1 MIADLAS
8 SFWPHFAAL
17 VTVLAMVWTA
27 VHIIMKKR
35 DTRAATGWL
44 GLVWFA
50 PLLGVCLYWL
60 FGINRI
66 QRKARRKWADKEEVP
81 FPESNF
87 QVDADAV
94 QAVLRRATG
103 GNGLLELCRLS
114 AKVTGRPLLEG
125 NRIKPLCNGD
135 TAYPQMLA
143 AIKRAR
149 RSVAL
154 SSYIFDNDAWGRKF
168 QAALKAALDRG
179 VEVRV
184 LVDAVGARYSFPSI
198 IGRLRR
204 DGIPVTAFM
213 KTRLPWRFGYANLRN
228 HRKILIIDG
237 QTAFSGG
244 MNIRA
249 ASVLSDKPARP
260 VQDIHFQIQG
270 PVVAEVQQIFAEDWC
285 FCTREKLQGPAW
297 FPFVDRSGKVL
308 ARAIPDGPDE
318 DFNKL
323 MFVMLGAITTA
334 KSSIRIATPY
344 FLPDNELLIALR
356 VAALRGVEVEIL
368 LPGTP
373 NLRLVKWASDALLEE
388 LLQSGCRI
396 FYSRP
401 PFDHSKL
408 MVVDGAWVLLGSANW
423 DARSLALNF
432 EFNVECYDV
441 DLARQVED
449 IISGKRHQA
458 RRIDLA
464 ELRAA
469 GWPVRLRNRLIRLFS
484 PYL

>member
-1 MIADLAS
+1 MITDLVS

-66 QRKARRKWADKEEVP
+66 HRKARRKRVDKEEVA

-87 QVDADAV
+87 QVDTDAM
-94 QAVLRRATG
+94 QAVVRRATG
-103 GNGLLELCRLS
+103 RNGLLELCRLS
-114 AKVTGRPLLEG
+114 TKVTGRPLLDG
-125 NRIKPLCNGD
+125 NRIEPLCNGD

-154 SSYIFDNDAWGRKF
+154 STYIFDNDAWGRKF
-168 QAALKAALDRG
+168 QTALKAALDRG

-204 DGIPVTAFM
+204 EGIAVAAFM

-237 QTAFSGG
+237 HTAFTGG

-270 PVVAEVQQIFAEDWC
+270 PVVAEIQQIFAEDWC
-285 FCTREKLQGPAW
+285 FSTREKLQGAAW
-297 FPFVDRSGKVL
+297 FPFVDRCGKIL

-318 DFNKL
+318 NFNKL

-334 KSSIRIATPY
+334 KSSIRIVSPY
-344 FLPDNELLIALR
+344 FLPDNELLMALR
-356 VAALRGVEVEIL
+356 VAALRGVAVEIL

-388 LLQSGCRI
+388 LVQSGCRI

-441 DLARQVED
+441 ELARQVED
-449 IISGKRHQA
+449 IVDGKRHQA
-458 RRIDLA
+458 RRIGLT

-469 GWPVRLRNRLIRLFS
+469 GWPLRLRNRLIRLFS